1 MKCFLGVTVASLMVA
16 CGVAVTAVAQSGTAV
31 HSAGLSLRAFSGRD
45 RWKASVISTSSSI
58 RHVLSA
64 RTR

>member
-1 MKCFLGVTVASLMVA
+1 MKYFLGVAVASLMVA
-16 CGVAVTAVAQSGTAV
+16 CGAAVTAVAQVQGAAV

-58 RHVLSA
+58 GMC
-64 RTR
+64 